1 MIYSASLVE
10 LDEDIMNG
18 YYPIKTREELDRIVA
33 TLGSYNKVIIRKDF
47 AIENFTPQSLSEYI
61 ENCGIVNPNLIFVV
75 DKEAEM
81 YTLDNFI
88 QKMMAV
94 SSVEE
99 LIDLAIQNEKQ
110 FFSCY
115 KTLIEHSNDI
125 NMRLV
130 QAGGTIAKQKE
141 ANDALQR
148 ELDNVNHQLD
158 IEYRNKTYN
167 VNALD
172 SLVSRINNQY
182 GGAVDKKRLFVNE
195 NNRYDRVLYIKE
207 VTRVQFVDSLVYYL
221 KEILRVVYQ
230 MPVRVLTIESY
241 YATSKIELYP
251 YLTPHYKL
259 KERDVVSGD
268 ILMLGVQPKLM
279 RDILKNPSN
288 ISILIVLDR
297 DGYQVPHIIDDN
309 VEYFYTV
316 SDVKDRPSN
325 VPEARTISYS
335 PTTLNIPLISGF
347 DKLDPTAK
355 VGKYSSLS
363 IVKKIIDVLNN

>member
-18 YYPIKTREELDRIVA
+18 YYPVKTREELDRIVA
-33 TLGSYNKVIIRKDF
+33 TLGTYNKVIIRKDF

-61 ENCGIVNPNLIFVV
+61 DNCGIINPNLIFVV
-75 DKEAEM
+75 DKDAEM

-88 QKMMAV
+88 QKMLSV
-94 SSVEE
+94 DNVEE

-115 KTLIEHSNDI
+115 KNLISHSNDI
-125 NMRLV
+125 NMQLV
-130 QAGGTIAKQKE
+130 KAGGTIAKQKE
-141 ANDALQR
+141 ANDALQKQ
-148 ELDNVNHQLD
+148 LDNVEHQL
-158 IEYRNKTYN
+158 EMEHRNKVYM

-172 SLVSRINNQY
+172 SLISRINNQY
-182 GGAVDKKRLFVNE
+182 GGTIDKRRLFINE
-195 NNRYDRVLYIKE
+195 SNRYDRVLYIKE
-207 VTRVQFVDSLVYYL
+207 LTRVQYVDSLIYYL

-241 YATSKIELYP
+241 YATGKVQLYE
-251 YLTPHYKL
+251 YLTPHYSL

-297 DGYQVPHIIDDN
+297 AGYQVPHIIDNN

-316 SDVKDRPSN
+316 SDVDDRPDN

-335 PTTLNIPLISGF
+335 SSTLNIPLIEGF
-347 DKLDPTAK
+347 NSLDPTAK
-355 VGKYSSLS
+355 MGRYSSLP